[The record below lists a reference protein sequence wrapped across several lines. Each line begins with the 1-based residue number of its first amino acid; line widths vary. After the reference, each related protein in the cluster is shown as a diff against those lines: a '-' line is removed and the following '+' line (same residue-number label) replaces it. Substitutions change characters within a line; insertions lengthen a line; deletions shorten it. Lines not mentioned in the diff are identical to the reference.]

1 MHFRQWRRCYCQF
14 NPAFSLPFP
23 PQHHTTGES
32 GQSRKAYLLSFAS
45 CDVCCCICCPSSFT
59 PGIPARDYRCFPKI
73 EPSLFFFSYYCLT
86 RLRLLFL
93 HAGPQTS
100 ARDGTEQC
108 GETSQRWRCA
118 AHHLRL
124 YSLCLYSLK
133 REERK
138 KKDADY
144 LFSLLLSFC
153 YFFLSLFSF
162 LFV

>member
-1 MHFRQWRRCYCQF
+1 M
-14 NPAFSLPFP
+14 
-23 PQHHTTGES
+23 
-32 GQSRKAYLLSFAS
+32 
-45 CDVCCCICCPSSFT
+45 CCCICCPSSFT

-162 LFV
+162 LFVWITSFQCAHGSFNLAFFRVFNTHKNTTDEDLYS